1 LTACGT
7 AFSDALPKTI
17 ITDETIAKTGFRGL
31 RLIYMMQTSSA
42 SSRTIAGARIATSI
56 FFLLFGEYKVAGPA
70 FAHGGFQN
78 YLREYIASSAVSF
91 YRPVLSG
98 LVLPHAVFFGYVVGI
113 VELLVGI
120 SLLIGLWVRPASIL
134 GILFLLNLTLAAWWE
149 PGHGAPLWRYFG
161 ARLDTLPLMLLLI
174 IFFAADAGRV
184 WGLDGRRKGLRRE

>member
-1 LTACGT
+1 ME
-7 AFSDALPKTI
+7 P
-17 ITDETIAKTGFRGL
+17 
-31 RLIYMMQTSSA
+31 SSA
-42 SSRTIAGARIATSI
+42 SSRTIAGARIATSV
-56 FFLLFGEYKVAGPA
+56 FFLFFGEYKVAGPA

-78 YLREYIASSAVSF
+78 YLHEYIASSAVSF

-98 LVLPHAVFFGYVVGI
+98 LVLPHAVFFSYVVGI

-120 SLLIGLWVRPASIL
+120 SLLVGLWVRPASVL

-149 PGHGAPLWRYFG
+149 PGHSAPLWRYFG